1 MSSINLI
8 FNYRVLNYYY
18 NIYNKTMDNL
28 TLLVQLMED
37 TINNTE
43 PSNDPDEDVKDDRYK
58 QSKISYHILL
68 LMFTLLMIFGFVNVY
83 LA

>member
-1 MSSINLI
+1 
-8 FNYRVLNYYY
+8 
-18 NIYNKTMDNL
+18 MDNL